1 MAKVVFTYDKI
12 YITIDCR
19 TEEKIKD
26 ICQKFLSEIE
36 LDINTINFLYNQ
48 SEVNGELT
56 FEQLAKEKDKDR
68 KIIKIIVHEKN
79 KKYKKEEIE
88 KPKDYQYKI
97 NYKFT
102 KNPHFSYKYD
112 ITDSNDNYGMNDIF
126 EVFISYKD
134 NKEYIASP
142 NLNYNIDIFY
152 LLEEKKILSIEGHTK
167 RITTIRYFKNEKDN
181 NEYLISADKN
191 KIVFIWDITDDYKIK
206 YKIDTNYKKDIY
218 SCLLI
223 FPHNNDEN
231 FIIASTYCDNNESST
246 KIYSLNNGTFVKD
259 IINSKNYK
267 IWYLLSWYNKKEEKY
282 YIIQLANKKII
293 INDLL
298 DEDIFFELMKDPEHN
313 HYSGF
318 AYSEEENDYLCTS
331 AQNGYIN
338 IWDLYEKKLFKVIR
352 TNQCQLLHIIQ
363 WNNKYII
370 VADSLNKSFKI
381 IDLKIDKAIS
391 NIGGKHT
398 GNVICVKKVNHPIYG
413 EALLTSGY
421 DKTLKLWTI

>member
-112 ITDSNDNYGMNDIF
+112 ITNSNDNYGMNDIF

-352 TNQCQLLHIIQ
+352 TNQGQLLHIIQ
-363 WNNKYII
+363 WTNKYII

>member
-1 MAKVVFTYDKI
+1 MAKVVFAYDKI
-12 YITIDCR
+12 YVTIKCMP
-19 TEEKIKD
+19 EEKIKD
-26 ICQKFLSEIE
+26 IYQRFLSEIE
-36 LDINTINFLYNQ
+36 LDINKINFLYKEN
-48 SEVNGELT
+48 EVNGELT
-56 FEQLAKEKDKDR
+56 FEQLANQEDKDR
-68 KIIKIIVHEKN
+68 KIMKINVHDKN

-97 NYKFT
+97 NYKFA
-102 KNPHFSYKYD
+102 KNPHFNYKYD

-126 EVFISYKD
+126 EVFTSYKD

-142 NLNYNIDIFY
+142 NWNNNIDIFS
-152 LLEEKKILSIEGHTK
+152 LLEEKKILSTEGHAK
-167 RITTIRYFKNEKDN
+167 RITTIRYFKNDKDN
-181 NEYLISADKN
+181 NEYLISADKS
-191 KIVFIWDITDDYKIK
+191 KLVFIWDITDNYKIK
-206 YKIDTNYKKDIY
+206 YKINTNYKKDIY

-223 FPHNNDEN
+223 FPHNNEEN
-231 FIIASTYCDNNESST
+231 YIIASTYCDNNESST

-267 IWYLLSWYNKKEEKY
+267 IWYLLSWHNKKEDKY

-293 INDLL
+293 VNDLL
-298 DEDIFFELMKDPEHN
+298 EEDIFFELNKDPEHN

-318 AYSEEENDYLCTS
+318 VYNEGENDYLCTS

-338 IWDLYEKKLFKVIR
+338 IWDLYEKKIFKVIR
-352 TNQCQLLHIIQ
+352 TYQCQLLHIIQ

-381 IDLKIDKAIS
+381 IDLKIDKVIS
-391 NIGGKHT
+391 DISGKDS

-413 EALLTSGY
+413 EALLTSGF
-421 DKTLKLWTI
+421 DNTIKLWTT

>member
-1 MAKVVFTYDKI
+1 M
-12 YITIDCR
+12 
-19 TEEKIKD
+19 
-26 ICQKFLSEIE
+26 
-36 LDINTINFLYNQ
+36 
-48 SEVNGELT
+48 
-56 FEQLAKEKDKDR
+56 
-68 KIIKIIVHEKN
+68 
-79 KKYKKEEIE
+79 
-88 KPKDYQYKI
+88 
-97 NYKFT
+97 
-102 KNPHFSYKYD
+102 
-112 ITDSNDNYGMNDIF
+112 
-126 EVFISYKD
+126 FISYKD

-298 DEDIFFELMKDPEHN
+298 DEDIFFELILMKDPEHN

-318 AYSEEENDYLCTS
+318 VYSEEENDYLCTS